1 MRGRERDDLVRG
13 LVVVE
18 IVVIVLD
25 EEYRRRA
32 ESRAVDGGDL
42 RAARALEHTLVV
54 AAEHDPGAVEPAGDL
69 FGFRRG
75 AVALRGQRRKQIPID
90 MIAVGDRG
98 LRLEAQRAPE
108 QPVAYG

>member
-1 MRGRERDDLVRG
+1 MRRWERDDVVG
-13 LVVVE
+13 SLVVVE

-32 ESRAVDGGDL
+32 KSRAVDGGDL
-42 RAARALEHTLVV
+42 RADRALEHGLVV

-75 AVALRGQRRKQIPID
+75 AVALRGQRREQIPINVV
-90 MIAVGDRG
+90 AVGDRS
-98 LRLEAQRAPE
+98 LRSEAQRAAE
-108 QPVAYG
+108 